1 MKKLVIMNQFNK
13 ISDEELAA
21 YLDGILPEQE
31 IKRINNEMDVDT
43 FEVLTV
49 SRRAM
54 NDFSSD
60 KVIDLP
66 SWENVSV
73 RSTSFN
79 PLTDTLA
86 MAGFLGEINSDE
98 DELEETE
105 NDK

>member
-1 MKKLVIMNQFNK
+1 MNQFNK

>member
-1 MKKLVIMNQFNK
+1 MTQFNK

-43 FEVLTV
+43 FEMLSV

-60 KVIDLP
+60 KIIDLP

-98 DELEETE
+98 GELEETE

>member
-31 IKRINNEMDVDT
+31 IKRINNKMDVDT

>member
-1 MKKLVIMNQFNK
+1 MTQFNK

-43 FEVLTV
+43 FEVLSV

-60 KVIDLP
+60 KIIDLP

-73 RSTSFN
+73 RSTSFK

-86 MAGFLGEINSDE
+86 MAGFLGETNPDD

>member
-1 MKKLVIMNQFNK
+1 MTQFNK

-43 FEVLTV
+43 FEVLSV
-49 SRRAM
+49 SRQAM

-60 KVIDLP
+60 KIIDLP

-73 RSTSFN
+73 KSTSFKS
-79 PLTDTLA
+79 LTDTLA
-86 MAGFLGEINSDE
+86 MAGFLGETNSDE